1 MVFSARIHPT
11 AIIDPRAEI
20 GSDVSI
26 GPHCVVES
34 GCVIGDGTVLMAGA
48 IVHRDTLIGRSNV
61 IYPHAVL
68 GGEPQDLGYRGEH
81 TRLTIGDNNHI
92 REFVTVNR
100 ATTKERG
107 ETIIGS
113 GNYLMACSHVAH
125 DCILGNNIIMAN
137 NVLLAGHV
145 RVGDGANISGAAAA
159 HHFTTIGR
167 FAYIGGLSKVKVD
180 VPPYMVSEGDPAL
193 PRRCNEVGLRR
204 HGFDESVIVALQ
216 AAFRTVFRSRKPV
229 SETLEELDPGGIEEV
244 AIFKDFLQQK
254 LHGKHGRFLESLRD

>member
-1 MVFSARIHPT
+1 MGRNTKIHPT
-11 AIIDPRAEI
+11 ALIDPRAEL
-20 GSDVSI
+20 GEGVEI
-26 GPHCVVES
+26 GPHCVVEK
-34 GCVIGDGTVLMAGA
+34 GCVIGDGTVLMAGV
-48 IVHRDTLIGRSNV
+48 IVHCESIIGKNNM
-61 IYPHAVL
+61 IFPHAVL
-68 GGEPQDLGYRGEH
+68 GGAPQDLGYKGQL
-81 TRLTIGDNNHI
+81 TRLTIGNNNHI

-113 GNYLMACSHVAH
+113 NNYLMACSHVAH
-125 DCILGNNIIMAN
+125 DCILGNNIVMAN
-137 NVLLAGHV
+137 GVLLAGHV
-145 RVGDGANISGAAAA
+145 RVGDGAIISGAAAA

-204 HGFDESVIVALQ
+204 NGFEEEVITALQ
-216 AAFRTVFRSRKPV
+216 AAFRHVFRSKKPV
-229 SETLEELDPGGIEEV
+229 SETLDELDPKGIEEV